1 MATWL
6 LIPVKRLERAKS
18 RLAPAMPPAARIRL
32 AWRLV
37 GRTFRVVRQVPEVR
51 PLVISA
57 DRRVLALA
65 RRMGWPVVLDRW
77 EDLNRALAEARRVA
91 VRHGAEALG
100 VLPIDLPG
108 LRAEA
113 LRDLLAAGFPDRG
126 LVLVP
131 DRHGQGTNALLV
143 RPPEAIAFCFGPGS
157 LAAFQ
162 RQAAALGLPVRLF
175 PHPDL
180 SWDLD
185 TPADWAAWRARAAA
199 DVPR

>member
-1 MATWL
+1 MAPWL

-57 DRRVLALA
+57 DQRVLALA

-100 VLPIDLPG
+100 VLPIDLLG

-185 TPADWAAWRARAAA
+185 TPADWAAWRARTAA